1 MRFVVIGGG
10 AAGMSAVSK
19 AKRLDRNIKATVVEG
34 GTYVSYAECG
44 IPYYIEGIVGES
56 SELIHYP
63 VTEFTEKRGIE
74 VITRKWVR
82 KINRAE
88 KEIELSDGSKLE
100 YDRLL
105 IATGVRPKIP
115 AEFADSGA
123 LAIRSLES
131 GIEVHNRISA
141 ARTVTVVGDGVLG
154 MELADSLQK
163 RGLHVRIISKHSRPM
178 QALDDDIGGD
188 FLKEIS
194 PRFNFE
200 FNSSLKKIEKL
211 DGSYRITTEKGS
223 HESDVVIFATGILPN
238 SEIASEAGIEISK
251 GGFIRTDKFLRT
263 SDPDI
268 FAAGDV
274 AECINTV
281 TGKPGNFPLAQIS
294 NKMGRVVGATV
305 AGSETEF
312 PGSLG
317 TSLVKILD
325 YEIGY
330 TGLSERQ
337 ATGNGINWAST
348 YIKAP
353 SRARY
358 YPGGSEVLMKII
370 YEKESGRL
378 IGAQVISKDG
388 GAWRLNVL
396 ATAIQAR
403 FTLDDLFFD
412 DIGYSPPFDPV
423 WDPIIVAASVA
434 KRM

>member
-1 MRFVVIGGG
+1 MKFVVIGGG

-19 AKRLDRNIKATVVEG
+19 AKRLDRNIEATVVEG
-34 GTYVSYAECG
+34 GSYVSYAQCG
-44 IPYYIEGIVGES
+44 IPYYIEGLVRDS

-63 VTEFTEKRGIE
+63 ITEFTEKRGIKI
-74 VITRKWVR
+74 VTGKRVR
-82 KINRAE
+82 KIDRTL
-88 KEIELSDGSKLE
+88 KEIELSDGSRLA
-100 YDRLL
+100 YDKLL
-105 IATGVRPKIP
+105 IATGVHPKVP
-115 AEFADSGA
+115 VEFANSGA
-123 LAIRSLES
+123 FAIRSLES
-131 GIEVHNRISA
+131 GIEVHDRIST
-141 ARTVTVVGDGVLG
+141 ARTVTVIGDGVLG

-163 RGLHVRIISKHSRPM
+163 RGLKVRIVSKHSRPL
-178 QALDDDIGGD
+178 QALDNDIGGD
-188 FLKEIS
+188 FLSEIS
-194 PRFNFE
+194 SKFNFE
-200 FNSSLKKIEKL
+200 FNSSLKGIEKL
-211 DGSYRITTEKGS
+211 DHSYRITTEKGT
-223 HESDVVIFATGILPN
+223 HESDVVIFATGVLPN
-238 SEIASEAGIEISK
+238 SEIASQAGIEVSK

-274 AECINTV
+274 AECTNVV

-294 NKMGRVVGATV
+294 NKMGRVAGATV
-305 AGSETEF
+305 AGAVTEF

-317 TSLVKILD
+317 TTLLKILD

-330 TGLSERQ
+330 TGLNEKQ
-337 ATGNGINWAST
+337 ASMDGIAWSST

-358 YPGGSEVLMKII
+358 YPGGSEVLMKIV
-370 YEKESGRL
+370 YEKGSDRI

-434 KRM
+434 KRI